1 VGLKSVLGNVGAYVA
16 LQKAVGA
23 DRLRYRCLDELNLQ
37 GGETVLDVGC
47 GPAYYLDRL
56 PPVRYFGFD
65 TSERYIA
72 WASRRWAGRGEFH
85 CEVLGEQ
92 HLAQLPPANAVLL
105 LGLLHHLSDAESAH
119 LLDVAAKAL
128 APGGRVIAVDT
139 CFEPTQGWISRWMSR
154 NDRGEYVR
162 EPDAFVALARRSF
175 GQVDGEVLN
184 TTTRVPSS
192 HWMMRMREPLVAPDH
207 APGGFARADGHPE

>member
-1 VGLKSVLGNVGAYVA
+1 MGLKSLLGNVSAYVA

-23 DRLRYRCLDELNLQ
+23 DRLRYRCLDELGLV

-56 PPVRYFGFD
+56 PKVHYFGFD
-65 TSERYIA
+65 TSSRYIE
-72 WASRRWAGRGEFH
+72 WARRRWAGRGEFR

-92 HLAQLPPANAVLL
+92 HLAELPPADAVLL
-105 LGLLHHLSDAESAH
+105 LGLLHHLSDDQARH

-139 CFEPTQGWISRWMSR
+139 CFEPSQGAFSRWMSR
-154 NDRGEYVR
+154 NDRGEFVR
-162 EPDAFVALARRSF
+162 EPAAFVALAAASF
-175 GQVDGEVLN
+175 RDVDGEVLN
-184 TTTRVPSS
+184 DVTRVPSS
-192 HWMMRMREPLVAPDH
+192 HWMMRMRDPQVE
-207 APGGFARADGHPE
+207 RSRSSSE